1 MSNILRL
8 LIFLLL
14 VNIIFGLYTTSDEN
28 RRLYQLL
35 KQRSAENDYE
45 YVWFTRNVRNNDIDS
60 DDEMK
65 QQELRKQQQDLRH
78 FKNFNNIFYQKNPFV
93 ENTMYESK

>member
-14 VNIIFGLYTTSDEN
+14 VNIIFGLYTTSDDN

-45 YVWFTRNVRNNDIDS
+45 YVWFTRSVRNNDMDS
-60 DDEMK
+60 DEIK
-65 QQELRKQQQDLRH
+65 QEELRKQQQR
-78 FKNFNNIFYQKNPFV
+78 FTSF
-93 ENTMYESK
+93 